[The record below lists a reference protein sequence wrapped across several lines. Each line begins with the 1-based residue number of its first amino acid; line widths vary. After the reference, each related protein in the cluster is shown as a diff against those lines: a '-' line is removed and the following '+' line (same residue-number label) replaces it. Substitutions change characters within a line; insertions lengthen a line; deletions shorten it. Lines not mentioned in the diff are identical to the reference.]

1 MTSKELLD
9 HLAEMKI
16 PAKSASSALEDA
28 YVSMV
33 KKKLAPVLEARAA
46 EIEAQKQAEKEAAER
61 EEAEK
66 AAAAEGGRL
75 EAGRLARVHKPR
87 CIRARGCRVRRRGSE
102 KFQDIK
108 GGESLEGYK
117 GSEVARTR

>member
-1 MTSKELLD
+1 MAKVRVSTLAKEFGMTSKELLD

-46 EIEAQKQAEKEAAER
+46 EIEAAKNAEKEAAAAEEAAAKAKAEEERLAAEARR
-61 EEAEK
+61 EEERRLSL
-66 AAAAEGGRL
+66 AAQAAD
-75 EAGRLARVHKPR
+75 ARHHVRHH
-87 CIRARGCRVRRRGSE
+87 AR
-102 KFQDIK
+102 
-108 GGESLEGYK
+108 
-117 GSEVARTR
+117 

>member
-33 KKKLAPVLEARAA
+33 KKKLAPVLAARAA
-46 EIEAQKQAEKEAAER
+46 EIEAAKKAEEEAAKAPAEAVA
-61 EEAEK
+61 EEAP
-66 AAAAEGGRL
+66 AAE
-75 EAGRLARVHKPR
+75 ETAA
-87 CIRARGCRVRRRGSE
+87 E
-102 KFQDIK
+102 
-108 GGESLEGYK
+108 
-117 GSEVARTR
+117 